1 VRFIVEMYVS
11 APKLPRNGSNGSTDS
26 STLNNRIEEVSAE
39 PLVTFQSVDISFSRS
54 QHIAKN
60 ARITREITAVR
71 FIIGHMTRLRR
82 RHDSAQE

>member
-1 VRFIVEMYVS
+1 MEMYVS
-11 APKLPRNGSNGSTDS
+11 APKLPRNGANGSTDS
-26 STLNNRIEEVSAE
+26 STLDNRIEEVSAE
-39 PLVTFQSVDISFSRS
+39 PLVTFQINISFSGS

-60 ARITREITAVR
+60 ATITREVTAVW